1 MTKNGFALAAL
12 AITLMA
18 SLAPNASRANDS
30 GSSGGWKAGVAR
42 AVITPDKP
50 MWMTGYAS
58 RNKPAEGKLTD
69 LHAKALVLE
78 DASGK
83 RVLLVTLDLCGIDR
97 ETSNH
102 IRDRLASEQRLPR
115 EAVVLSCSHTHSGPT
130 FGHYLPALLTLSEAD
145 QHAVE
150 AYTRHVEDT
159 IVQAAAS
166 AIASLAPA
174 KLTWTLGH
182 ADFAVNRRE
191 NPEKKVPELRAAGEL
206 KGPVDHEL
214 PVLTVTSGDSIKA
227 IVFGY
232 ACHATTTSKFEW
244 SADWPGV
251 ACANIEKSH
260 PGAVA
265 MSWIGCAGDQNPLPR
280 GSYDLLHQH
289 GKEASDAVEAALSDK
304 SAAKPVE
311 PATLAMTYGE
321 IDLPFAALPTK
332 ENLEAD
338 TKSDNKWR
346 ANRARLLLAKLQR
359 DGQLSPHYPYPIET
373 WKLGN
378 GVTWVFLGGEATVE
392 YSIRL
397 KKELGGSVPGSTWVA
412 SYCNDVMAYI
422 PSLKV
427 LNEGRYEGEESMI
440 YYGQPTKWSPEIEEL
455 IVDEAHRQADGLK

>member
-1 MTKNGFALAAL
+1 MKLSLLTFTAIFMA
-12 AITLMA
+12 AITT
-18 SLAPNASRANDS
+18 
-30 GSSGGWKAGVAR
+30 SSPGAATDGGGWKAGVAR

-58 RNKPAEGKLTD
+58 RTKPAEAKLND
-69 LHAKALVLE
+69 LYVKALAIE
-78 DASGK
+78 ASSGK

-97 ETSNH
+97 ETSTR
-102 IRDRLASEQRLPR
+102 IRDRLAKEHGLPR

-130 FGHYLPALLTLSEAD
+130 FGHYLPALLSLSEAD

-150 AYTRHVEDT
+150 ELTRKIED
-159 IVQAAAS
+159 
-166 AIASLAPA
+166 AIAQAVAGAMSSLAPA

-191 NPEKKVPELRAAGEL
+191 NPEKKVPELRAANQL
-206 KGPVDHEL
+206 KGSVDHEL
-214 PVLTVTSGDSIKA
+214 PVLTVTSGDSVRA

-244 SADWPGV
+244 SGDWPGV

-280 GSYDLLHQH
+280 GSYDLLNQH
-289 GKEASDAVEAALSDK
+289 GKEASDAVEAALADK
-304 SAAKPVE
+304 AGARPVE

-321 IDLPFAALPTK
+321 IDLPFAPLPSK
-332 ENLEAD
+332 EHLEAD
-338 TKSDNKWR
+338 TKSANKWV
-346 ANRARLLLAKLQR
+346 ANRGRYLLAKLER
-359 DGQLSPHYPYPIET
+359 DGQLSPHYPYPIEI
-373 WKLGN
+373 WKLGS

-392 YSIRL
+392 YSLRL
-397 KKELGGSVPGSTWVA
+397 KKELGGPVAGSTWVA

-440 YYGQPTKWSPEIEEL
+440 YYGQPTKWAPEIEEL
-455 IVDEAHRQADGLK
+455 IVKEVHRQADALK